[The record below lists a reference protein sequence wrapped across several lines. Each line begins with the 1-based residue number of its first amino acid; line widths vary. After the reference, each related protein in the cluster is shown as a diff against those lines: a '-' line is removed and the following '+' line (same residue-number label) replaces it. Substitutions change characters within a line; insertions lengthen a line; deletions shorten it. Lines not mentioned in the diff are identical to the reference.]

1 MQTTGE
7 KKPGENSEAEIT
19 KGVKEMSAVLVCWR
33 SSNWR
38 SWNNS
43 YCNKL
48 RFCCTLFKKR
58 WSIAHDATAAG
69 FLRLNEATPS
79 RTGHSVTPLQW
90 YSFIL
95 KENYEG
101 FAKRSIVT
109 EVFTEQHT
117 NAFQTLD
124 GWACTAQFILKVDE
138 FWDIKWQKAVLG
150 LGVQLNFPHISN
162 KIPQIVSD
170 VFVFQYKS
178 FSSSASSSY
187 PVALVC
193 EISHQNNAISL
204 LDLTSIRAAVLP
216 H

>member
-1 MQTTGE
+1 MPLSPTSPEIRTHVKVSVSCFLKYYYFLRHRLLRWGSKKPVGFLEASQIQMQTTGE

-43 YCNKL
+43 YRNKL
-48 RFCCTLFKKR
+48 HFCCTLFKKR
-58 WSIAHDATAAG
+58 WSIADAATAAG

-95 KENYEG
+95 EQNYEGFG

-124 GWACTAQFILKVDE
+124 GWVCAAQFILKVD
-138 FWDIKWQKAVLG
+138 
-150 LGVQLNFPHISN
+150 
-162 KIPQIVSD
+162 
-170 VFVFQYKS
+170 
-178 FSSSASSSY
+178 
-187 PVALVC
+187 
-193 EISHQNNAISL
+193 
-204 LDLTSIRAAVLP
+204 T
-216 H
+216 